1 VLSERQR
8 KRDEENPMQDL
19 MQSYASDLNK
29 LRDAFHN
36 ELTAT
41 AEELSKAMAFY
52 ASRSDAALASF
63 MEKATAR
70 GKELEGA
77 AAARLNQFCG
87 LPANGAQPNVN
98 DEPPK
103 TLTDSAAPKIA
114 ASGERAVADGLHV
127 ESDRDRRPY
136 PARSMSRSN
145 QGRPLEASHLQ
156 HQEGGTETAH
166 SEQGENRLLA

>member
-1 VLSERQR
+1 
-8 KRDEENPMQDL
+8 MQDL

-29 LRDAFHN
+29 LRDEFHN
-36 ELTAT
+36 ELTTT

-70 GKELEGA
+70 DKELEGA

-87 LPANGAQPNVN
+87 LPANGAQPSVD
-98 DEPPK
+98 DELPK
-103 TLTDSAAPKIA
+103 TLADSAAPKIA
-114 ASGERAVADGLHV
+114 ASGAVDGLHV
-127 ESDRDRRPY
+127 NESDRDRKPQ

-145 QGRPLEASHLQ
+145 QGRPLEASDFQL
-156 HQEGGTETAH
+156 QEGGTETAH

>member
-1 VLSERQR
+1 MLSEQQG

-77 AAARLNQFCG
+77 AARLNQFCG
-87 LPANGAQPNVN
+87 LP
-98 DEPPK
+98 PK
-103 TLTDSAAPKIA
+103 ALSR
-114 ASGERAVADGLHV
+114 ASMTN
-127 ESDRDRRPY
+127 RP
-136 PARSMSRSN
+136 RF
-145 QGRPLEASHLQ
+145 
-156 HQEGGTETAH
+156 
-166 SEQGENRLLA
+166 